1 MKNNQNVFVS
11 FTAPVIC
18 YQLSVTKYCTFHYF
32 SIIST
37 LVQICTAIPQVQA
50 LNRCNLLKTKFYVH
64 YHAKANTILFT
75 KFTKT
80 TEFWMYTILNYDF
93 QLVDEFESQFI
104 VERLSG
110 LEVWF
115 SLWVREAPGSNPG
128 WAPFP
133 LYRRVHIQKQN

>member
-50 LNRCNLLKTKFYVH
+50 LNRCNLFKTKFYVH
-64 YHAKANTILFT
+64 YHAKANTILLT

-93 QLVDEFESQFI
+93 QFVDESESQFI
-104 VERLSG
+104 VDSISAQWSRGMILALCARSPGMEIGMSP
-110 LEVWF
+110 F
-115 SLWVREAPGSNPG
+115 SSL
-128 WAPFP
+128 
-133 LYRRVHIQKQN
+133 